1 MNIWPFPIQSAR
13 DHLSTSRHQGRSVLG
28 SLESTD
34 LHPWD
39 ESEGDAGYGGSTL
52 LLTLFFIVDHHDL
65 HVGSLPVLVLPLLPM
80 LLCVGHA
87 GSCESLY
94 HAVN

>member
-1 MNIWPFPIQSAR
+1 MNTWPFPIQPAR

-34 LHPWD
+34 LHPGD
-39 ESEGDAGYGGSTL
+39 ESEGDAGRSCSAL
-52 LLTLFFIVDHHDL
+52 LLALLRIMDHQDL

-87 GSCESLY
+87 GT
-94 HAVN
+94 